1 MILHL
6 CDLQCAPQIQ
16 VVNLQTRARSFSKAI
31 LRGGISFW
39 KCFIHALKVDV
50 DYGGDGSML
59 TDMVR
64 GTFEIDGDI
73 VDLYNILHE
82 LLAMPELSASIAC
95 LEGIK
100 DRYSRGN

>member
-1 MILHL
+1 MHL
-6 CDLQCAPQIQ
+6 KFKLLIYKPGPVHLVKLFF
-16 VVNLQTRARSFSKAI
+16 VVVLF
-31 LRGGISFW
+31 FW
-39 KCFIHALKVDV
+39 MCLIHALKVDV

-82 LLAMPELSASIAC
+82 LIAMPELSASIAG

>member
-1 MILHL
+1 MHL
-6 CDLQCAPQIQ
+6 KFKLLIYKPGPVYLVKLLF
-16 VVNLQTRARSFSKAI
+16 VVVLF
-31 LRGGISFW
+31 FW
-39 KCFIHALKVDV
+39 MCLIHALKVDV

-82 LLAMPELSASIAC
+82 MIAMPELSASIAG

>member
-1 MILHL
+1 M
-6 CDLQCAPQIQ
+6 CTSNSSCKFR
-16 VVNLQTRARSFSKAI
+16 QTRARSFSKTL
-31 LRGGISFW
+31 LRWGVSFLLW
-39 KCFIHALKVDV
+39 KCLICTLKVDV

-82 LLAMPELSASIAC
+82 MIAMPELSASIAG